1 LSVGG
6 QQRRVHVQDQPS
18 GIGEV
23 RSAAS
28 DPHPSTSIG
37 TGSPEQLELG
47 SPDPVQH
54 PVGPRVRG
62 DRTEQSCLVPQ
73 PGEVSEAVPAVG
85 EGDRKFGE
93 HPARQVHRRPL

>member
-54 PVGPRVRG
+54 P
-62 DRTEQSCLVPQ
+62 
-73 PGEVSEAVPAVG
+73 
-85 EGDRKFGE
+85 
-93 HPARQVHRRPL
+93 ARQVRQRALVGVDQRRRPALGQARLIGELPQQGGRHVALPCEA